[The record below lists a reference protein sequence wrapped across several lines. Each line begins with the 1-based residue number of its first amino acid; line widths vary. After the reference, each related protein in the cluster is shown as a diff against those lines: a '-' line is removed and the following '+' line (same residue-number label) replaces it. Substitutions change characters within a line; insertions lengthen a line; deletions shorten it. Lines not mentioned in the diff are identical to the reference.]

1 MKSKLD
7 HNPASSQ
14 KLTFDEILFANA
26 ESIPTKTSQA
36 GIHISDNNCCFP
48 TAVANVTGIRY
59 IEIFALCKKW
69 GRDTNK
75 GTPWCTIAKI
85 ATHFN
90 MTRVLNSGYSPT
102 INSTPGFHT
111 TVFDKDISPKDFVKK
126 YPTGRYVVIKHG
138 HAYAII
144 DGVIVNN
151 YPWDKMPSGKIFIAF
166 RYDGPIGVST
176 ISPTQITTQTNNMN
190 TPITKQQVIE
200 CLKARGIKAGSES
213 AQQVWLCHFSDTD
226 TIPEGTLPGDV
237 KGVEAWCLMVAQKAL
252 SGHKE
257 YLKLLRTNPTLPEYS
272 IGIPSRRTAKK
283 FVDLATKAITTPD
296 AN

>member
-1 MKSKLD
+1 MKSQLA
-7 HNPASSQ
+7 HNHAPSQ
-14 KLTFDEILFANA
+14 KLSFDEILFAKSEN
-26 ESIPTKTSQA
+26 IPVNGNLTVEDTNS
-36 GIHISDNNCCFP
+36 CFP
-48 TAVANVTGIRY
+48 TAIANVTGIRY
-59 IEIFALCKKW
+59 IEIFALCKKF
-69 GRDTNK
+69 GRFANE
-75 GTPWCTIAKI
+75 GTPWEVVGKI
-85 ATHFN
+85 AQHFN
-90 MTRVLNSGYSPT
+90 MTRVLNCGYSLT
-102 INSTPGFHT
+102 LNRFPGFHS

-126 YPTGRYVVIKHG
+126 YPTGRYVVIKRA

-151 YPWDKMPSGKIFIAF
+151 YKFDKMPSGKIFVAF
-166 RYDGPIGVST
+166 RFDGPVATQT

-213 AQQVWLCHFSDTD
+213 AQQVWLCHFADTD

-237 KGVEAWCLMVAQKAL
+237 KGVEAWCLMVARKAL

-283 FVDLATKAITTPD
+283 FVDLVSKVLEPD